1 MLVDSRA
8 QRQWNETQLPKFVHI
23 VQAMLEEAHNLGP
36 HIEGHT
42 LGATCTSSA
51 NASPSTHPAC
61 PRRYQSE
68 NGHGRQGVEQKV
80 TRVRQRQQRRHEREK
95 HLRAFRKT
103 TGRTFTWYL
112 TRRACI
118 AKDTWRSRDCCR
130 DRHVLHGGN
139 QKKVASPQA
148 ATYARL
154 NEARAAVSYRPIE
167 AWATVSCLSN
177 TSWAAPS
184 CRSKGA
190 WATVSQK
197 SSRQSCRSLQLAPPF
212 CAA

>member
-1 MLVDSRA
+1 MYIISECKPFYAPRLSTKVPVREWARA
-8 QRQWNETQLPKFVHI
+8 TRGRAESDQ
-23 VQAMLEEAHNLGP
+23 
-36 HIEGHT
+36 
-42 LGATCTSSA
+42 SA
-51 NASPSTHPAC
+51 AAPARC
-61 PRRYQSE
+61 
-68 NGHGRQGVEQKV
+68 
-80 TRVRQRQQRRHEREK
+80 HEREK

-154 NEARAAVSYRPIE
+154 NEARAAVSYRPNE
-167 AWATVSCLSN
+167 AWTTVSCLSN
-177 TSWAAPS
+177 KSWAAPS

-197 SSRQSCRSLQLAPPF
+197 SSRQSCRSLQRAPPF

>member
-1 MLVDSRA
+1 MQALLRTPLV
-8 QRQWNETQLPKFVHI
+8 H
-23 VQAMLEEAHNLGP
+23 
-36 HIEGHT
+36 EG
-42 LGATCTSSA
+42 
-51 NASPSTHPAC
+51 AS
-61 PRRYQSE
+61 QS
-68 NGHGRQGVEQKV
+68 NGHGRQRVEQKV

-103 TGRTFTWYL
+103 TGRTFTRYL

-118 AKDTWRSRDCCR
+118 AKDTRCRQDRCR
-130 DRHVLHGGN
+130 DRHVLNGGN
-139 QKKVASPQA
+139 QKMDASPQA

-154 NEARAAVSYRPIE
+154 NEAWATVSCRPIE

-177 TSWAAPS
+177 ESWAAPS

-190 WATVSQK
+190 WATVSHK